1 MTRTVDLL
9 KRIHRLGVLGL
20 LGGLLVLPGDAVA
33 QEWDSP
39 RVLRMVE
46 DARVRRALPYADSA
60 LRSYSASAQGYVY
73 FYLDRE
79 EIEELT
85 LVKVDQVALE
95 VYWAYPGST
104 KQRIV
109 GLRNESVLPNRMRYH
124 LDHLTVVQ
132 NEFGDRIQLGDG
144 DEVQSVVHP
153 IAPGSEA
160 VYNFRLADSLSLRLG
175 GLPEPLR
182 VYEIEV
188 RPRDRAAP
196 GFVGSVFIDAAAS
209 DIVRMDFT
217 FTRSSYVDRRL
228 DYIRISLENGLWEGR
243 FWLPYEQ
250 RVELRRQLP
259 ELDFPAGA
267 VIRGEMRVRDYAF
280 NVPLPPSLFRGPA
293 VTSVPR
299 AQREAFAFEQ
309 DLFAELAEEGLAADP
324 DLEALQEEA
333 AGLIGQ
339 RFLEGLPPLRL
350 DLRGASNVFRFNRA
364 ERAHLGL
371 GLSYRL
377 GGDAI
382 ARAGAGYSFGT
393 EEPSA
398 RLGIDFDAAGA
409 DFTIE
414 GFWNQPRDLGYPA
427 AAGAMNTLSSL
438 AAAAGAGF
446 GHDFEDLW
454 FARGARAEMH
464 MRERIL
470 LSWRLGGHAT
480 LEFAR
485 AAAWLVDGF
494 EADPADEL
502 DRPLAVIDNG
512 RDLRVGVELARRAA
526 AESLF
531 GWEARVGLDWGSFQP
546 DDGTSG
552 SDALQYGDVSLDL
565 SGRRGTSGDDWGLM
579 GRLRAGLLLGDPPLQ
594 RHDLLGGRATVPG
607 HAFRTYVG
615 DRSALLQLELRRR
628 ISRPWLSARASAAV
642 GMTDLTMARPAAAW
656 PSVREGMPASAGVGL
671 GIVNEILWLDVWRG
685 FGDGGDWEVLLTV
698 DPRLWDIL

>member
-1 MTRTVDLL
+1 M
-9 KRIHRLGVLGL
+9 KRIRLLGL
-20 LGGLLVLPGDAVA
+20 LGVLVLPAPVGA
-33 QEWDSP
+33 QGGEWDSP

-46 DARVRRALPYADSA
+46 DARVRRALPYEDSA
-60 LRSYSASAQGYVY
+60 LRSYSADAQGYVY

-79 EIEELT
+79 ENEELT

-109 GLRNESVLPNRMRYH
+109 GLRDESVLPNRMRYH

-132 NEFGDRIQLGDG
+132 NEFGDRIRLGDG

-160 VYNFRLADSLSLRLG
+160 IYNFRLADSLTLRLG

-188 RPRDRAAP
+188 RPRDRSAP
-196 GFVGSVFIDAAAS
+196 GFVGSVYVDAAAA

-267 VIRGEMRVRDYAF
+267 VIRGEMQVRDYAF

-299 AQREAFAFEQ
+299 AQREAYEFEQ
-309 DLFAELAEEGLAADP
+309 ELFAELAEEGLAADP

-333 AGLIGQ
+333 ASLIGQ

-350 DLRGASNVFRFNRA
+350 DLRGASSVLRFNRT
-364 ERAHLGL
+364 ERVHAGL
-371 GLSYRL
+371 GLSYRFA
-377 GGDAI
+377 GGAAT

-393 EEPSA
+393 EEPTA
-398 RLGIDFDAAGA
+398 RLGVDMDVR
-409 DFTIE
+409 DWVVEVE
-414 GFWNQPRDLGYPA
+414 GWWNQPRDLGYPA
-427 AAGAMNTLSSL
+427 AAGVMNTLSSL
-438 AAAAGAGF
+438 AAAAGAEF
-446 GHDFEDLW
+446 GHDFQDIW
-454 FARGARAEMH
+454 FSRGGRIALGTDAPVF
-464 MRERIL
+464 ER
-470 LSWRLGGHAT
+470 WTPRVEAQ

-485 AAAWLVDGF
+485 DPLSLVDGF
-494 EADPADEL
+494 ESDPGDEL
-502 DRPLAVIDNG
+502 NRPLAMIDRG
-512 RDLRVGVELARRAA
+512 RDARVLIGLTRNAGSESARGWDAALSLEGGSFAPDEGSALADLAGGDMQYGRSLVDVHARRASV
-526 AESLF
+526 ERT
-531 GWEARVGLDWGSFQP
+531 WQLD
-546 DDGTSG
+546 
-552 SDALQYGDVSLDL
+552 A
-565 SGRRGTSGDDWGLM
+565 
-579 GRLRAGLLLGDPPLQ
+579 RLRAGLLFGDAPAQ
-594 RHDLLGGRATVPG
+594 HYFLLGGRGTVPG
-607 HAFRTYVG
+607 YDFRSYSG
-615 DRSALLQLELRRR
+615 FGAALLQLEVRRR
-628 ISRPWLSARASAAV
+628 VRTPWISARASSALGWTALNLDEAPTDRLPGVRRGTV
-642 GMTDLTMARPAAAW
+642 G
-656 PSVREGMPASAGVGL
+656 PSVGL
-671 GIVNEILWLDVWRG
+671 GVGFVNEILWLDVWRG
-685 FGDGGDWEVLLTV
+685 LGDDGDWEVLLTV